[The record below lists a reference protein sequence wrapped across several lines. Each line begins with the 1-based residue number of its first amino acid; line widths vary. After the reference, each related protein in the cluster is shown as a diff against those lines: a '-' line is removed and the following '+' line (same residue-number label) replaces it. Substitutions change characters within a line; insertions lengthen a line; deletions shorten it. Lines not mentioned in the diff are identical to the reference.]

1 MGSLNFTSNVIATN
15 GSGGEVTTDI
25 SDFVIKESK
34 QFVVYTV
41 VAYIF
46 GAIIFLSN
54 VTVVISSGLI
64 LKKGAFFSLYLSR
77 CPELSFSE
85 GKIYFRRKCGVYESE
100 SRTPARVYVEEE
112 TFFCKYIVQAIPI
125 TMYLPYTYS
134 ALLRWTFSYI

>member
-15 GSGGEVTTDI
+15 EFNRSGGEVTTDI

-64 LKKGAFFSLYLSR
+64 LKKGAFFSL
-77 CPELSFSE
+77 
-85 GKIYFRRKCGVYESE
+85 
-100 SRTPARVYVEEE
+100 
-112 TFFCKYIVQAIPI
+112 
-125 TMYLPYTYS
+125 
-134 ALLRWTFSYI
+134 